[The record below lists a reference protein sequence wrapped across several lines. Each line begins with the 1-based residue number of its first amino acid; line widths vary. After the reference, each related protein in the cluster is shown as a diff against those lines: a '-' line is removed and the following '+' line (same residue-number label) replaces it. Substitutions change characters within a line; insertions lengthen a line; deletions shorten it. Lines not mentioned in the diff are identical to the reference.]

1 MGRSLEDFHH
11 PPNVLCAVL
20 GCLPRTPRREFH
32 YAMGGETYLKSE
44 DWNGIENWWYRQTDY
59 TAIQI
64 EVMHSTAWHKC
75 IFILYAMP
83 G

>member
-1 MGRSLEDFHH
+1 MKGKHAQKNWAPLAPW
-11 PPNVLCAVL
+11 PPTQYLSKS
-20 GCLPRTPRREFH
+20 R
-32 YAMGGETYLKSE
+32 GGETYLKSE
-44 DWNGIENWWYRQTDY
+44 DWNGIENWWYKQTDS
-59 TAIQI
+59 TTIQI